1 MFKKRIIQIAN
12 VLAEKSIFFTT
23 ILFRVIET
31 KIFIIC
37 SVFTLGHTFPFRYR
51 SYEITVNLIIHPLM
65 YADFSHNRKYKLIL
79 KPRLSDYRRN

>member
-12 VLAEKSIFFTT
+12 VLAEKINFFFTT

-37 SVFTLGHTFPFRYR
+37 SVAIIRCNTFFG
-51 SYEITVNLIIHPLM
+51 L
-65 YADFSHNRKYKLIL
+65 KLKFVINFLKIL
-79 KPRLSDYRRN
+79 NKNDKIQQKK